1 MVNKP
6 SPGCNFGNLYR
17 DTDGLTF
24 HTSIPFLA
32 NLPAHPRHLIQSV
45 QWPFHVVDGD
55 GIALPG
61 VEPWNSAVCDVGG
74 AKPVII
80 EASTADFVPAV

>member
-24 HTSIPFLA
+24 HTSIESLGA
-32 NLPAHPRHLIQSV
+32 PAPSHSIGST
-45 QWPFHVVDGD
+45 
-55 GIALPG
+55 ALPCRG
-61 VEPWNSAVCDVGG
+61 RGRDRFAWSLAMEFGRLRCRR

-80 EASTADFVPAV
+80 EASTADFLPVV